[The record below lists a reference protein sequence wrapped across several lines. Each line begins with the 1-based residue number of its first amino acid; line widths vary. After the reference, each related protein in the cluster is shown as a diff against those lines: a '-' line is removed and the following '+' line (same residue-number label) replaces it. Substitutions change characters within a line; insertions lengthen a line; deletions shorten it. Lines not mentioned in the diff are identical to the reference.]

1 MFKCL
6 QYDRFH
12 TSSWVNITIHRFWNW
27 AIFLHKK
34 NENWMHFHKVQNHTP
49 YNFRHSEP
57 MLCHHLNPVDEKLG
71 EQRNKTKERKKMR
84 KSRRKSRRT
93 TAASADTHPSAVATG
108 MMTMTGLF
116 WISLRSREWR
126 RLNINK
132 RTLHVLSCVSVSF
145 HRQS

>member
-71 EQRNKTKERKKMR
+71 EQRNKTKERKKWER
-84 KSRRKSRRT
+84 AEEKAGERQQHQQIHT
-93 TAASADTHPSAVATG
+93 
-108 MMTMTGLF
+108 
-116 WISLRSREWR
+116 R
-126 RLNINK
+126 RLWLLEWWPWRAFSESAWDQENEGDW
-132 RTLHVLSCVSVSF
+132 T
-145 HRQS
+145 

>member
-84 KSRRKSRRT
+84 KSRRKSRSISRYT
-93 TAASADTHPSAVATG
+93 PAGCGYWNDDHDGPFLNQPEIKRMKEIEHKQKNTAC
-108 MMTMTGLF
+108 
-116 WISLRSREWR
+116 LR
-126 RLNINK
+126 L
-132 RTLHVLSCVSVSF
+132 C
-145 HRQS
+145 